1 MDDLINQHLFW
12 LIGHVGLIWMALG
25 GAALRILLVLN
36 EPLHRRIQNG
46 IAGMI
51 LALML
56 SDLTATAF
64 SKGQYAGAY
73 AVIYGLVARELVMA
87 VVKFASHRAYPLLNR
102 MVDFFMRLRLRVIAE
117 EKPTPPS
124 QTPYPQEENTP

>member
-1 MDDLINQHLFW
+1 MDTLINQHLHW
-12 LIGHVGLIWMALG
+12 LVTHIGLIWMALG

-56 SDLTATAF
+56 SDLTANAF

-87 VVKFASHRAYPLLNR
+87 FIKFTNRQAYPILNR
-102 MVDFFMRLRLRVIAE
+102 LVDFFLRIRLRLIPDDPHSNPPKE
-117 EKPTPPS
+117 ETPP
-124 QTPYPQEENTP
+124 